1 MSLLVASR
9 CLTLLGMAWALWLS
23 RRAWTGPRL
32 APRAPLWSGMPRV
45 EAIFPVLFALLALSL
60 VSRAAVAALV
70 VLLGMFCASDWTR
83 FRPWLY
89 QCLVLLVSLT
99 YLPPAQA
106 LPVCQLVTVSIYFWA
121 GLMKVNRL
129 FVEVVMPYITGPLLK
144 GRFPRRLSY
153 AIPFLEAALG
163 LGLLLPTTRGAA
175 VVGALAMHAFILLCF
190 SRWGHKTHRE
200 IWPWNVSMAV
210 NNVLLFGSSTSSARD
225 ILWGGHPWHGLVLLL
240 FAVLPVLG
248 FWNLL
253 DPVFSHGH
261 MAGRHC
267 FGALFLSRRLHKK
280 LPESLSQRCHAQGRY
295 YMLDISQWWM
305 EELRVP
311 PPQQE
316 SMLVAIARD
325 FLRYEPKDGDLK
337 LLVFRMPGA
346 LSSSNPQKEYGWGE
360 LFPTP

>member
-1 MSLLVASR
+1 MDLVAASR
-9 CLTLLGMAWALWLS
+9 CLTLLAMAWALWLS

-32 APRAPLWSGMPRV
+32 APRTPVFPGAPSV
-45 EAIFPVLFALLALSL
+45 EALFPALFGLLALSL
-60 VSRAAVAALV
+60 VGSWAVAPLV
-70 VLLGMFCASDWTR
+70 VLLGLFCASDWTR

-89 QCLVLLVSLT
+89 QNVCLILSLT

-106 LPVCQLVTVSIYFWA
+106 LLACQLVTVSIYFWA

-129 FVEVVMPYITGPLLK
+129 FVEVVMPYITGPLCK
-144 GRFPRRLSY
+144 NRFPGRVSY
-153 AIPFLEAALG
+153 AIPFVEAALG
-163 LGLLLPTTRGAA
+163 LGLLFPVTRGISIL
-175 VVGALAMHAFILLCF
+175 GALGMHAFILLCF

-200 IWPWNVSMAV
+200 IWPWNAAMAL
-210 NNVLLFGSSTSSARD
+210 NNVLLFGFSSSSALD
-225 ILWGGHPWHGLVLLL
+225 ILWGSHLWHRLLLLL

-248 FWNLL
+248 FWNRL

-267 FGALFLSRRLHKK
+267 FGALFLTRRLQRR
-280 LPESLSQRCHAQGRY
+280 LPERLRGLCHSQGRY
-295 YMLDISQWWM
+295 FMLDISQWWM

-325 FLRYEPKDGDLK
+325 FRRYEPTEGDLR

-346 LSSSNPQKEYGWGE
+346 LCSANPQKEYTWGE
-360 LFPTP
+360 LFLTD